1 MYYKCHEVNYK
12 RAGSYIESSDWI
24 KNNKAAINPKNDD
37 DKCFQYAVTVVLTH
51 EKIKRNP
58 QGISKIEPFINKYDW
73 HVIKYPSKIDDLKTF
88 EKNKLAI
95 ALNVFIH

>member
-58 QGISKIEPFINKYDW
+58 QGISKIEPFINKYNW
-73 HVIKYPSKIDDLKTF
+73 HVIKYPSKIDDLKMF